1 MCLTKILRILSGVRW
16 PYFTGGW
23 FLSSMVIMGSALQ
36 SPAQPDVVTM
46 TSWMLALLISSRSAS
61 MMSRAPAAMPQ
72 VPMWTVTRA
81 RPSLSRMVIR
91 DLVFSR
97 IFARSWMRSL
107 VLPAIRGVSFPS
119 RGFRF
124 LVLVQDR
131 PDLPDRGVTVVLAVH
146 DDDRA
151 DGAAAE
157 AGDRLERE
165 LS

>member
-1 MCLTKILRILSGVRW
+1 MCWTKIFCIFSGVRW

-23 FLSSMVIMGSALQ
+23 FLSSTVIIGSALH

-46 TSWMLALLISSRSAS
+46 TSWTLALPISPRRAS

-97 IFARSWMRSL
+97 IFARSWMRSFFF
-107 VLPAIRGVSFPS
+107 PAIRCPSFPS
-119 RGFRF
+119 
-124 LVLVQDR
+124 
-131 PDLPDRGVTVVLAVH
+131 
-146 DDDRA
+146 
-151 DGAAAE
+151 
-157 AGDRLERE
+157 
-165 LS
+165 